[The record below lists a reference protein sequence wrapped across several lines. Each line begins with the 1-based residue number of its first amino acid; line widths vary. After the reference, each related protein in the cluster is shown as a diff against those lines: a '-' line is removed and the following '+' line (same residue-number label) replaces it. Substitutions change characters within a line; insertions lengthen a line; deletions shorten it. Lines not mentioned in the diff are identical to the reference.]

1 MVQLSQNILWEHWDD
16 TPQLLREAVYAP
28 RSNDDIEKI
37 AQQFHLNPDRL
48 QQLQRLCLA
57 VFLGVLHIEQLHRE
71 IKERL
76 DIDSKLALEIY
87 HELDKTVFAPY
98 RQEIENNYLT
108 QKAGTGTEEEVVQT
122 PKTQQQVVLNTPAQE
137 TTVNLRTKSQQ
148 GLPQAAPIPLKI
160 SADTLTT
167 PKVPTPPAPP
177 APSRPK
183 AFPKQEAPQTP
194 PAPTPEKKPAPQ
206 GPIMLHTQ
214 EDMQSVGEEM
224 SQQPY
229 RQASFGGFHGSF
241 KTPFA
246 KRKEK
251 TATRVQVE
259 MPSGDEESEEES
271 VVPFSAKTYAPTP
284 KEAQKPTNTTDR
296 EIPKTVHYSSLKTDV
311 SELQNK

>member
-16 TPQLLREAVYAP
+16 TPQLLREAIYAP
-28 RSNDDIEKI
+28 RVNDNIEKI

-57 VFLGVLHIEQLHRE
+57 VFLGILHLEQLHRE

-76 DIDSKLALEIY
+76 DIDPKLALEVY
-87 HELDKTVFAPY
+87 HELDTIVFAPY

-108 QKAGTGTEEEVVQT
+108 QKASTGTEEVVVQT
-122 PKTQQQVVLNTPAQE
+122 PKAQQQVVLNAPAQE
-137 TTVNLRTKSQQ
+137 TTINLRTKAQQ
-148 GLPQAAPIPLKI
+148 GLPQEAPAPLKI
-160 SADTLTT
+160 SADTLAA
-167 PKVPTPPAPP
+167 PEVPTPPTPP
-177 APSRPK
+177 TPSRPK
-183 AFPKQEAPQTP
+183 PFPKQEGQQVPS
-194 PAPTPEKKPAPQ
+194 PAMPEKKPAPQ

-229 RQASFGGFHGSF
+229 RQTSFGGFGGSF

-246 KRKEK
+246 KRKQK

-259 MPSGDEESEEES
+259 MPSGDEEQEEES
-271 VVPFSAKTYAPTP
+271 AVSFSAKTYNQTP
-284 KEAQKPTNTTDR
+284 KETQKQTDTADR

-311 SELQNK
+311 SALQNK